1 MMSAGT
7 DSPDSA
13 SISLQQST
21 IPEPKAQRDPSAS
34 QSSTTLAEAP
44 QRVPSSTEAMADSPN
59 PTTTTGDIKH
69 DAEPPVENN
78 AVNADVKP
86 PVSVSENT
94 AKKSACKKH
103 PGKEPDPNSRNRD
116 SKKKSRKAG
125 KNSSIVTPSDDSS
138 SEVNSSSEST
148 SASEST
154 SEDDKSSSE
163 PSELELERYSRRRRT
178 KTRTNRLKRNK
189 KKLKSRYDDESDT
202 GSDVEDTEQD
212 DSFDEKQLR
221 KLVKKLKLKKARIH
235 DHIEDSSEDQQF
247 DGGDA
252 DLIEMSL
259 TLAKEKLKTKQA
271 DGKRV
276 KLRGRRGLIDS
287 LGEPQKGLQ
296 RRSKKK
302 AGSKMAFKR
311 VDQRISFHP
320 ISKNSRQKKS
330 QLTLSSMGQHNPQI

>member
-1 MMSAGT
+1 MSAGT

-21 IPEPKAQRDPSAS
+21 IPEPKTQRDPSAS
-34 QSSTTLAEAP
+34 PSSTPLGEAP

-59 PTTTTGDIKH
+59 PTTTTGDTKH
-69 DAEPPVENN
+69 DAEPAVDNN
-78 AVNADVKP
+78 AVKADAKS

-103 PGKEPDPNSRNRD
+103 PGKEPEANSRNRD

-125 KNSSIVTPSDDSS
+125 KNSSIVTPSVDSS
-138 SEVNSSSEST
+138 SGVNSSSEST
-148 SASEST
+148 SASESA
-154 SEDDKSSSE
+154 SEDDESSSE
-163 PSELELERYSRRRRT
+163 PSELEFERYSRRRRT
-178 KTRTNRLKRNK
+178 KTKANRLKRNK
-189 KKLKSRYDDESDT
+189 KKPKSRYDDESDT

-221 KLVKKLKLKKARIH
+221 KLVKKLKLKRARIH
-235 DHIEDSSEDQQF
+235 NTIEDSSEDQQF
-247 DGGDA
+247 DDGDA
-252 DLIEMSL
+252 DLVEMSL
-259 TLAKEKLKTKQA
+259 TLAKEKLKSKQG

-276 KLRGRRGLIDS
+276 KLRGRRGLIDN
-287 LGEPQKGLQ
+287 LGDSQKSLQ

-311 VDQRISFHP
+311 VDQRTSFHS
-320 ISKNSRQKKS
+320 ISKD
-330 QLTLSSMGQHNPQI
+330 